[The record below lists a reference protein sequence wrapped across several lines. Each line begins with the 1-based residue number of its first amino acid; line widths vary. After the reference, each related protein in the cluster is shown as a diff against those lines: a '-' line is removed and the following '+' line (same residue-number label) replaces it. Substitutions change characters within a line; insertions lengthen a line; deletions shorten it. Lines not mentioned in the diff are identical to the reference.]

1 MNTVDI
7 RTNGE
12 RAEQTVNGVEQT
24 VDQPAASDETE
35 VCPECG
41 GRLGTDDEH
50 GETACVECGLVVAE
64 SHIDRGP
71 EWRSFEDGER
81 TNKSR
86 VGAPTTKLLH
96 DKGLSSH
103 IGWEDRDSYG
113 NALSSSQR
121 RRMRRLRTW
130 DERFRTRDHSERNL
144 KQALGEIQRM
154 GSALDLPDDVRETAS
169 DLYRRALA
177 GDLLPG
183 RTIESIS
190 TAALYAAARQMDT
203 PRSIDEVTAVSR
215 AEEMEFKR
223 AYRYLVRELGLA
235 VQPADPQQFV
245 GRLTSD
251 LDVDPDTERLTRE
264 ILASAADTGTFNG
277 KSPVGLA
284 AAAIY
289 AAAQLSG
296 EGLTQDAVSEV
307 AEVSNVTI
315 RNRYQ
320 ELLEVYG
327 ESAAE

>member
-1 MNTVDI
+1 
-7 RTNGE
+7 
-12 RAEQTVNGVEQT
+12 
-24 VDQPAASDETE
+24 
-35 VCPECG
+35 
-41 GRLGTDDEH
+41 
-50 GETACVECGLVVAE
+50 
-64 SHIDRGP
+64 
-71 EWRSFEDGER
+71 
-81 TNKSR
+81 
-86 VGAPTTKLLH
+86 
-96 DKGLSSH
+96 
-103 IGWEDRDSYG
+103 
-113 NALSSSQR
+113 
-121 RRMRRLRTW
+121 
-130 DERFRTRDHSERNL
+130 
-144 KQALGEIQRM
+144 
-154 GSALDLPDDVRETAS
+154 
-169 DLYRRALA
+169 
-177 GDLLPG
+177 
-183 RTIESIS
+183 
-190 TAALYAAARQMDT
+190 MDT